1 MFQSDLHV
9 ENPFITRIRLFL
21 LFSFV
26 HLELL
31 YKCLSKFMLFQCSV
45 SCGTGERIRPYW
57 CQLGDNQM
65 VTSHDT
71 CGRDLPH
78 HKEPCRLED
87 CASWAVGDWSPVSIT
102 LFVLC

>member
-1 MFQSDLHV
+1 
-9 ENPFITRIRLFL
+9 
-21 LFSFV
+21 
-26 HLELL
+26 
-31 YKCLSKFMLFQCSV
+31 MLFKCSV